1 MVGHLGDCQNV
12 DALERIWREAIS
24 FLTLEDALMLSRR
37 EFGRLLGVMGA
48 SGALPAL
55 AQGRA
60 LTVVT
65 WGGTTTRFQKLAVF
79 DPFTAETGIPIKIEE
94 WNGNL
99 GLIRAQVESGKV
111 TWDVVVGDIAFAKR
125 GCEDG
130 FLEKISPSIL
140 PAGGNRETASTDF
153 LPGSIQ
159 ECGIGAYAWSY
170 VVAWDKRKFERI
182 NSIGDFFN
190 LSTYPGK
197 RGMRK
202 APQSSLEFA
211 LLGDGVSTDQ
221 VYKLLRTKEGVDRAF
236 RKLDSIKSQIVWW
249 ESGGQARRNL
259 ADGEVVMSTGFG
271 GSMVY
276 AILDDKRPFGLLQG
290 ASIIDQ
296 DAWMVVKNAP
306 NKDLAMRFIAFAS
319 RPDRMA
325 ALGSTSPNAP
335 VRQSAFA
342 MVTNH
347 PTLGVDMKPY
357 LATFPENRK
366 SALLADTE
374 FWSDRGDDLK
384 ERFNAWLSR

>member
-1 MVGHLGDCQNV
+1 MVGQR
-12 DALERIWREAIS
+12 DARHNLV
-24 FLTLEDALMLSRR
+24 TLEHLWRVVILFIFLKETLMFSRR
-37 EFGRLLGVMGA
+37 EFGQFLGAVGV
-48 SGALPAL
+48 SSVLPGL

-60 LTVVT
+60 LTVTT
-65 WGGTTTRFQKLAVF
+65 WGGNTTRYQKLDFF

-99 GLIRAQVESGKV
+99 GLIRAQVQSGKV

-140 PAGGNRETASTDF
+140 SVGGNREAASTDY

-159 ECGIGAYAWSY
+159 ECGIGAYAWSTII
-170 VVAWDKRKFERI
+170 AWDKRKFERI
-182 NSIGDFFN
+182 NSLGDFFN
-190 LSTYPGK
+190 LSAYPGK

-236 RKLDSIKSQIVWW
+236 RKLDSIKSQTVWW
-249 ESGGQARRNL
+249 ESGSQARRIL
-259 ADGEVVMSTGFG
+259 ADGEVVMSSGFS
-271 GSMVY
+271 GSMVS
-276 AILDDKRPFGLLQG
+276 AILDDKRQFGLLLG
-290 ASIIDQ
+290 SSLIDQ

-325 ALGSTSPNAP
+325 AHGSSNPTSPA
-335 VRQSAFA
+335 RQSAFA
-342 MVTNH
+342 MVTKH

-357 LATFPENRK
+357 HATSPENRK
-366 SALLADTE
+366 TSLLVDTD
-374 FWSDRGDDLK
+374 FWADRGDDLQ
-384 ERFNAWLSR
+384 ERFNSWLSR